1 MAEKLTLGA
10 TLPRITLKLID
21 GSTLSLPEGRPEGY
35 LVLMFYRG
43 HWCTQCNR
51 HLIGYQ
57 AKMDELRSLGVTVV
71 AGSVDSLED
80 TRALAEALVLG
91 RHAGN
96 GHALNLD
103 FEQQLD
109 GSTHIGL
116 ARVAAH
122 LEDHLIT
129 LLGKPRGLFGH
140 VRTEQHLH
148 QAFLIGLLA
157 HLSFSSTLLSAPAVM
172 MTLSAPTRLT
182 GSMS

>member
-1 MAEKLTLGA
+1 MAEKLTLGT

-80 TRALAEALVLG
+80 TRALAEANGFTMPLAYGLTPEDVAPYDPWWGHDEHGTYIQPTEMLVLPDGTIHSSMYGSGSLG
-91 RHAGN
+91 RMPVEGVLFAVRNREERRKKAAAAG
-96 GHALNLD
+96 
-103 FEQQLD
+103 
-109 GSTHIGL
+109 S
-116 ARVAAH
+116 
-122 LEDHLIT
+122 
-129 LLGKPRGLFGH
+129 
-140 VRTEQHLH
+140 
-148 QAFLIGLLA
+148 
-157 HLSFSSTLLSAPAVM
+157 
-172 MTLSAPTRLT
+172 
-182 GSMS
+182 